1 MKSRF
6 AKITLCLA
14 LVCGG
19 VAASAQTSFMDTV
32 KQGQS
37 EFIDD
42 AEQRARQNAA
52 NAQAARQG
60 NLRGFASNRDF
71 YNACLGMT
79 QYPTNC
85 YDVQNK
91 DLKNLCLATSTSDY
105 RTFCYDIG
113 NTDVKNACLGM
124 TDYPSSCYDISDPEV
139 KNTCLAR
146 SNRDYS
152 SFCLNI
158 DSGPWRAFCG
168 GVAMNKDNCFL
179 LN

>member
-60 NLRGFASNRDF
+60 N
-71 YNACLGMT
+71 
-79 QYPTNC
+79 
-85 YDVQNK
+85 
-91 DLKNLCLATSTSDY
+91 CLATSTSDY